1 MSTSDSAPSGEPP
14 RSGRRRHRRRTRRW
28 LPLFPVLALV
38 ALAAACS
45 SSSSPFPLS
54 GDANARGA
62 VVPAASAGPDTG
74 SGGEAVSP
82 AGPATDGSSG
92 SGSGSGTGQDPIS
105 AAIAAQVYIVKTGAM
120 TIEVNAI
127 DPAVLSARTAMTGL
141 GGYISGSQEANSGD
155 RTMASVTYR
164 FPADRWEDAIDAI
177 RGLSTKVIDL
187 KTSTDEVTGQVIDL
201 GARIDNLRSTET
213 ALQAIMAKAT
223 KIQDILEVQNQ
234 LTDIQGQ
241 IEELSAQ
248 QGHLK
253 DQAAMST
260 LSVTYQL
267 PAVPIAKEAAKGWDA
282 GAEFD
287 RAAAQLIGFGQ
298 ALATAG
304 IWFAIVLLPVLVVV
318 LIAGVLL
325 GLVVR
330 RLLPPPHPQGPPPA
344 VVGGP
349 DA

>member
-1 MSTSDSAPSGEPP
+1 MSTIDSAPSGEPP
-14 RSGRRRHRRRTRRW
+14 RSGRRRHRLQRRW
-28 LPLFPVLALV
+28 LPLVPVLALV

-45 SSSSPFPLS
+45 SASTPFPNS
-54 GDANARGA
+54 RDAGGYGA
-62 VVPAASAGPDTG
+62 AVPASSAGP
-74 SGGEAVSP
+74 EAVSGGQVVP
-82 AGPATDGSSG
+82 TAGPATGGSTG
-92 SGSGSGTGQDPIS
+92 SGSGSGGGQDPIS
-105 AAIAAQVYIVKTGAM
+105 AAIAAQVYIVKTGSM

-127 DPAVLSARTAMTGL
+127 DPAVLSARTAITGL

-177 RGLSTKVIDL
+177 RGLSTKVVDL

-234 LTDIQGQ
+234 LTGIQGQ

-267 PAVPIAKEAAKGWDA
+267 PAVPVAKATEKGWDA

-318 LIAGVLL
+318 IVAGVLL

-330 RLLPPPHPQGPPPA
+330 RLLPPPHPQVPPPA